1 MVDLLGAYLWVVV
14 TISAALGQSLRSVI
28 QKKRTVELGIY
39 GSAFV
44 RFLYGLPLFFLL
56 LFFIVGWPRL
66 LDVEID
72 AAFFFWV
79 SLASCMQILFTILLG
94 TVFESHNL

>member
-28 QKKRTVELGIY
+28 QKKGRVELGIY

-44 RFLYGLPLFFLL
+44 RFLYGVPVCFLL
-56 LFFIVGWPRL
+56 LFFIIGWPRL
-66 LDVEID
+66 LAVEID
-72 AAFFFWV
+72 AAF
-79 SLASCMQILFTILLG
+79 
-94 TVFESHNL
+94 VF